1 MTKTQM
7 ESQFIADMQGEKNA
21 IKVNNGYMA
30 RGMWN
35 LIISIRDVG
44 MYARVGMKPTRSWKI
59 TDVKRYFGV
68 KGSPDSIYQQLQDL
82 KNEVEQILNEQN
94 Q

>member
-1 MTKTQM
+1 MK
-7 ESQFIADMQGEKNA
+7 SPFIAHMQGEENA

-35 LIISIRDVG
+35 LIVSIRDVG
-44 MYARVGMKPTRSWKI
+44 MYSRVGMKPHRHWKI
-59 TDVKRYFGV
+59 TDVKKYFGV
-68 KGSPDSIYQQLQDL
+68 KGSPESILQQLQDL
-82 KNEVEQILNEQN
+82 KVEVEQILKEQN